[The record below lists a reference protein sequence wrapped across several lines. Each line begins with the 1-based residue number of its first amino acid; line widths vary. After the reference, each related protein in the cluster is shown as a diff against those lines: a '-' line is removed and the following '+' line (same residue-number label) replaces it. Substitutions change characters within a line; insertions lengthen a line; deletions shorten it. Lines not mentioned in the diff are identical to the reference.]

1 MEKMQ
6 ELFEKV
12 SKDVTLQKK
21 FAAIIEDAEAEE
33 EATKKKLINF
43 AKDLGYNIT
52 IEEILNYFKELSE
65 DKEGELS
72 DAELDM
78 VAGGKAELDLTRHKD
93 VLA

>member
-21 FAAIIEDAEAEE
+21 FAAIIKDADSEE
-33 EATKKKLINF
+33 EATKKELVNF
-43 AKDLGYNIT
+43 AKDIGYDIT
-52 IEEILNYFKELSE
+52 IEEMQNYFKELSE
-65 DKEGELS
+65 DKKGELS

-78 VAGGKAELDLTRHKD
+78 VAGGKADLDLTRHKD